1 MDEDAVTLLDR
12 AVAAAKEKGVSCT
25 GWMAQ
30 RDEGG
35 FVAWLYVTD
44 ETGRMLSLMG
54 EVDAFPTFHQA
65 AQWCL
70 AVVEAHGEE

>member
-1 MDEDAVTLLDR
+1 MEQDAVTMLDR
-12 AVAAAKEKGVSCT
+12 AVAAANEKGVSCA
-25 GWMAQ
+25 GWMVQ
-30 RDEGG
+30 RDPGG

-54 EVDAFPTFHQA
+54 EVEAYPTLEQA